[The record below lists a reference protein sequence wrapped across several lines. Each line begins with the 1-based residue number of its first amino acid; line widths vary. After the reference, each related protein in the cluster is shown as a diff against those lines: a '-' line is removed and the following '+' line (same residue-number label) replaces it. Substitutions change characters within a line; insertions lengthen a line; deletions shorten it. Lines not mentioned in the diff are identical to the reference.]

1 MRYYNVE
8 IFMHYKISGLTFCL
22 KKLLTPPPD
31 NYTGSA
37 DKITAFYKS
46 WMFIP
51 VYCSFTNNCTFY

>member
-46 WMFIP
+46 
-51 VYCSFTNNCTFY
+51 